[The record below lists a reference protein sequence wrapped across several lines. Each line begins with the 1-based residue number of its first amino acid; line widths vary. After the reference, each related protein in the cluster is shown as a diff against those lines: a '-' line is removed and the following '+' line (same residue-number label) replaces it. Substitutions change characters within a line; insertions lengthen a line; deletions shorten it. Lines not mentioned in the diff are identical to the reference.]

1 MLSFHNSMDSVMIIY
16 GLLLCSV
23 VILMLL
29 FYILGCTINNCKR
42 LVKLKGY
49 RWIGSRTK
57 KNPERSPQSKAPLG
71 QKPPN
76 NKKYK
81 LMLFCFIYIFLLCLC
96 LTVWICKIFFILY
109 NMIQD
114 FFNLCIL
121 IHLFFEHED
130 IINNWSICLRI
141 IITLINESKN
151 KNKVVFI
158 LK

>member
-1 MLSFHNSMDSVMIIY
+1 M
-16 GLLLCSV
+16 G
-23 VILMLL
+23 
-29 FYILGCTINNCKR
+29 
-42 LVKLKGY
+42 
-49 RWIGSRTK
+49 
-57 KNPERSPQSKAPLG
+57 LG

-81 LMLFCFIYIFLLCLC
+81 YKLRFFCFIYILFLCLC
-96 LTVWICKIFFILY
+96 LTVWIYKIFFIFY
-109 NMIQD
+109 NMIQE

-121 IHLFFEHED
+121 IHLFLEHED

-141 IITLINESKN
+141 IITLIKESKN